1 MSGAINA
8 SVDGNDSWIA
18 EKLYTLGAMVE
29 QRRCSRLGLKSKL

>member
-18 EKLYTLGAMVE
+18 EKLYTLGAMAE
-29 QRRCSRLGLKSKL
+29 QGAVVAWV